1 MIANDDCRNLAVF
14 TIVQVEPEFIHP
26 WINHYKKHVAE
37 PGDIYVLVHAPTPP
51 EEAQTKPLHAN
62 SAWSAAQALMVDH
75 HGVAVV
81 PVHHA
86 SAFDHHWLA
95 AIVSKFQS
103 FLLQSYRWVLFA
115 ECDEFI
121 LPTPGTRQRAETL
134 LDFVSSLGPNVTPA
148 IRTTGFEIVRQE
160 NELPLSAALYQ
171 DGRNVSLTAAQMIDG
186 CKFWY
191 RSNRYSKTLLA
202 RTPIEWGLGF
212 HEVAA
217 PAQAA
222 AIAAA
227 APSSRLTLVHLH
239 KVDFDLAL
247 TRSRRSRA
255 RKWSKVDIE
264 SGRGFQNRIDNE
276 IELRL
281 FWREDHDTEQPMLPS
296 KLMEILPGL
305 KKALS

>member
-1 MIANDDCRNLAVF
+1 MIANADYRDLAVF
-14 TIVQVEPEFIHP
+14 TVVQVEPEFIHP
-26 WINHYKKHVAE
+26 WINHYKKHVAD
-37 PGDIYVLVHAPTPP
+37 PGDIYVLVHAPTRTKEAESKPP
-51 EEAQTKPLHAN
+51 HAT

-75 HGVAVV
+75 HGVAVM

-95 AIVSKFQS
+95 ATVSKFQS

-134 LDFVSSLGPNVTPA
+134 LDFVSSLGPDVTPA

-160 NELPLSAALYQ
+160 DELPLPAALYQ

-202 RTPIEWGLGF
+202 RTPMEWGLGF

-255 RKWSKVDIE
+255 RTWSKVDIE
-264 SGRGFQNRIDNE
+264 RRRGFQNRIDNE

-281 FWREDHDTEQPMLPS
+281 FWREDHDTEQPMLPGR
-296 KLMEILPGL
+296 LMEILPGL